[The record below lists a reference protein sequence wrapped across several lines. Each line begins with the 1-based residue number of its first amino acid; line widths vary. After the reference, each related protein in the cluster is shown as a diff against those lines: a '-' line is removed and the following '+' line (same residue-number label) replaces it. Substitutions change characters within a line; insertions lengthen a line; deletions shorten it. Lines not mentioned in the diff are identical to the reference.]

1 MEHLLDKQY
10 SFISPNTKLETR
22 VESHFEIT
30 PNINLKFT
38 NYSTTKNPSILY
50 VDESSEVILNQSFEI
65 GKNHCLCEDLWSQ
78 IELLNMIKSDIV
90 STKNNSFD
98 SEPCYKFGISDSGL
112 SFENLQENVNKILS
126 EMVIIEEDEANL
138 DSGLESVIRRAKSR
152 TITEITDQLWD
163 LLKFTSC
170 YSDLKKII
178 TFIFQISIRS
188 NIVNIPTNNNRLAE
202 LIRELCQQRLA
213 IPNLTGTEPLE
224 LLLEIGIEKLMKDY
238 EFIFSAGKV
247 CKLSDMKSNGKKEA
261 ALSDASL
268 NVRKSLAPSMEVKE
282 IEKIRKTL
290 LHCAGNNT
298 ESSLIENLGIRNSR
312 FVEQEA
318 DLNISKLAQIHL
330 IVEHLLLIQN
340 NLNLDN
346 DYSAITKKLLEKSVV
361 QFEDL
366 KEQKLDYLEIPILD
380 RKAIHLVENLI
391 PNVQKITM
399 KSENKFRVVENI
411 FYYNLEPIIP
421 SLVMSDDDYRI
432 VDTKNNIF
440 HYISCT
446 GISTKLCTSIG
457 N

>member
-1 MEHLLDKQY
+1 MEHLLCKQY

-38 NYSTTKNPSILY
+38 NYSTTKNPSILC
-50 VDESSEVILNQSFEI
+50 VDETCEVVLYQSCEI

-90 STKNNSFD
+90 SAKNNSFD
-98 SEPCYKFGISDSGL
+98 SDPCYKFGISESGL
-112 SFENLQENVNKILS
+112 SFESLQENVNKILS
-126 EMVIIEEDEANL
+126 EMVIIEEDEANI
-138 DSGLESVIRRAKSR
+138 DSGLESVIRRAKNR
-152 TITEITDQLWD
+152 PITEITDQLWD
-163 LLKFTSC
+163 LLKFTSS

-178 TFIFQISIRS
+178 TFIFQLSIRS

-238 EFIFSAGKV
+238 EFIFCAGKI
-247 CKLSDMKSNGKKEA
+247 CKLSDMKSNDKKEA
-261 ALSDASL
+261 AASEASL
-268 NVRKSLAPSMEVKE
+268 NVRKSLAPSMDVKE
-282 IEKIRKTL
+282 NEKIRKTL
-290 LHCAGNNT
+290 LHCAGNGL
-298 ESSLIENLGIRNSR
+298 ESTLIENLGIRNSR
-312 FVEQEA
+312 FLEHEA

-340 NLNLDN
+340 NLNLEN
-346 DYSAITKKLLEKSVV
+346 DYPAITKKLLENPIVP
-361 QFEDL
+361 FEDL
-366 KEQKLDYLEIPILD
+366 KEKKLDHLEIPISD

-391 PNVQKITM
+391 PKVQKITM
-399 KSENKFRVVENI
+399 KSENKFKMIENI
-411 FYYNLEPIIP
+411 FYFNLEPIIP
-421 SLVMSDDDYRI
+421 SLVMSYDDYRI
-432 VDTKNNIF
+432 VDKKNNIF

-446 GISTKLCTSIG
+446 GISTKFCNTIG